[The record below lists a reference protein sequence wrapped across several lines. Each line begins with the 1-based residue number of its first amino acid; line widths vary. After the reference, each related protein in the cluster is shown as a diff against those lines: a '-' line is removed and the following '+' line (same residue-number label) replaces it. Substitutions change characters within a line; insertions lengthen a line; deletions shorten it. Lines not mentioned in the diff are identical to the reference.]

1 MTSQVLDPRF
11 FDDANLCAV
20 CIRSGLRGSTV
31 SFWGG
36 LLDASHRANQQEQRP
51 HRETDL
57 SFYLGKNQGLPDLG
71 KNLGKNQGFLL
82 PSKNL
87 G

>member
-1 MTSQVLDPRF
+1 MTVPLQGGEASNIAFATGKSSQERRN
-11 FDDANLCAV
+11 DANPPLCTA
-20 CIRSGLRGSTV
+20 
-31 SFWGG
+31 
-36 LLDASHRANQQEQRP
+36 QQLGYCEAYL

-57 SFYLGKNQGLPDLG
+57 GFYLGKNQRLPDLG

>member
-1 MTSQVLDPRF
+1 MLRLVVGLVVGLVL
-11 FDDANLCAV
+11 V
-20 CIRSGLRGSTV
+20 GLV
-31 SFWGG
+31 
-36 LLDASHRANQQEQRP
+36 LVLV

-82 PSKNL
+82 PSKTL

>member
-1 MTSQVLDPRF
+1 MARPLGSLLTVMGRKTIPLYS
-11 FDDANLCAV
+11 ANSDLEAR
-20 CIRSGLRGSTV
+20 ILAGLRVEPSP
-31 SFWGG
+31 
-36 LLDASHRANQQEQRP
+36 L

>member
-1 MTSQVLDPRF
+1 MDHDREDEKLMAMDQPITTDT
-11 FDDANLCAV
+11 DGED
-20 CIRSGLRGSTV
+20 
-31 SFWGG
+31 
-36 LLDASHRANQQEQRP
+36 LDALMIMSSAASEEGQTGQV

-57 SFYLGKNQGLPDLG
+57 SFYLGKNQRLPDLG
-71 KNLGKNQGFLL
+71 NNLGKNQGFLL

>member
-1 MTSQVLDPRF
+1 MFQIMVSEEVKGTNHDESSDDDTPVVASNLDRVL
-11 FDDANLCAV
+11 
-20 CIRSGLRGSTV
+20 
-31 SFWGG
+31 
-36 LLDASHRANQQEQRP
+36 